1 MSSHSGPN
9 VANRGLVFSFDM
21 ANGKSNVGAPVI
33 NTIPNPA
40 INGLPTFGNSWGTFN
55 VNQYNN
61 NQYFSIGTI
70 ASVSNNIVVTTSAHP
85 LRSYDVVTPQ
95 TAGGGLSTI
104 GYLVKKISNTSFSLH
119 LHNGSQDGSQGFINP
134 ATGTHKVYDN
144 FALDIRIPV
153 NSSGFPTMWWGFP
166 HIPNSA
172 LVKEIIPNGF
182 DAFAG
187 KANTDC
193 IRLHYIR
200 TDGVTDGMSYG
211 ADAAVTA
218 GNIWTASFWIR
229 AVSISAVGMQV
240 NYQIHNYG
248 STAPSGHSRSCILGE
263 LGVWQKYSLQFTPN
277 NPLAISYW
285 FPTKGLVKYEI
296 ANIQFEIGSIANNFT
311 AGVRSTTEAI
321 IDSVGN
327 NVITVNGLSYSNDG
341 NFNFN
346 GSGNSISIPSI
357 DFSNEQTIEIW
368 LLPEENDGVRR
379 NPYNQAYGGYGTWT
393 HEPNGTINY
402 YYGDAGSNTQPY
414 IGHTSNFTVAQN
426 EIACVC
432 TTRNTTQSVWYKNG
446 VRFNSFNHSYSTL
459 TTDLNSIIIGTGY
472 AGSYLG
478 KIFAVKLYNRSLSPN
493 EVQENFQST
502 RSRYG
507 V

>member
-9 VANRGLVFSFDM
+9 SANDGLVLFYDIANTKKSWRGAPTTNLDPDMTINSMGFGLVFQFIEMEDDWKKYSISGTWTGGTYPYSFSVSSTLFVAGNTYSTRCLLKTNVPQKFETLFTGMNYVNEPMIKGGVGFSD
-21 ANGKSNVGAPVI
+21 ADSNGIITVGRSNFQYTNNVLQPGYLLSRPK
-33 NTIPNPA
+33 TIP
-40 INGLPTFGNSWGTFN
+40 F
-55 VNQYNN
+55 
-61 NQYFSIGTI
+61 I
-70 ASVSNNIVVTTSAHP
+70 AATDFIY
-85 LRSYDVVTPQ
+85 LKEGQ
-95 TAGGGLSTI
+95 TE
-104 GYLVKKISNTSFSLH
+104 V
-119 LHNGSQDGSQGFINP
+119 
-134 ATGTHKVYDN
+134 
-144 FALDIRIPV
+144 
-153 NSSGFPTMWWGFP
+153 
-166 HIPNSA
+166 
-172 LVKEIIPNGF
+172 
-182 DAFAG
+182 
-187 KANTDC
+187 
-193 IRLHYIR
+193 
-200 TDGVTDGMSYG
+200 
-211 ADAAVTA
+211 
-218 GNIWTASFWIR
+218 
-229 AVSISAVGMQV
+229 
-240 NYQIHNYG
+240 
-248 STAPSGHSRSCILGE
+248 
-263 LGVWQKYSLQFTPN
+263 
-277 NPLAISYW
+277 
-285 FPTKGLVKYEI
+285 
-296 ANIQFEIGSIANNFT
+296 
-311 AGVRSTTEAI
+311 GVRSTPFTIGTRSNMQSI
-321 IDSVGN
+321 IDLTSNSLIV
-327 NVITVNGLSYSNDG
+327 VNSLTYIDDG
-341 NFNFN
+341 SFNFN